1 MRDEQHAARVRARV
15 LPVPRCDSAIAPSGD
30 GGRCSDS
37 SNPAVADSERT
48 APDLRAVAVRG

>member
-1 MRDEQHAARVRARV
+1 VPASASMRQR
-15 LPVPRCDSAIAPSGD
+15 AIAPSGD